1 MAAYKPTTVVVY
13 KKSPNARKHYIKVLD
28 VIPDKFIGAKA
39 SKYFDPSYELVEIG
53 IGEVFLKRY
62 KQKYKVT
69 KIQTKS

>member
-53 IGEVFLKRY
+53 VGEVFLERY
-62 KQKYKVT
+62 KEKYKVT
-69 KIQTKS
+69 KI

>member
-28 VIPDKFIGAKA
+28 VIPDKFIGSKA

-53 IGEVFLKRY
+53 VGEVFLERY
-62 KQKYKVT
+62 KEKYKVT

>member
-53 IGEVFLKRY
+53 VGEVFLERY

>member
-53 IGEVFLKRY
+53 IGEVFLERY

>member
-28 VIPDKFIGAKA
+28 VIPDKFIGVKA

-53 IGEVFLKRY
+53 IGEVFLERY